1 MNWFIGER
9 RKKVHATRLDR
20 LDYGSPRNSNLCIK
34 ADGDHAKMKNESVLR
49 VTETK

>member
-20 LDYGSPRNSNLCIK
+20 LDYDGSPRNSDMCIK
-34 ADGDHAKMKNESVLR
+34 ADGDHAKMQNECPSR
-49 VTETK
+49 K